1 MKQNV
6 SITVA
11 LAVILSVTAI
21 SAAELSI
28 ATIDLNEVFNN
39 YYKTKV
45 ELEKLKGEAKKY
57 EDRLKKL
64 KGDFDKL
71 KLQLERQQK
80 NAADPALAPV
90 ERKRREAAMRDTYVR
105 MKELEQSSQNLQ
117 RASSEKLLQ
126 QRKNVTEDLLKEI
139 TDVVKA
145 RAKAGKYNFVLDTGE
160 MLDVPSGLG
169 RAVVLFNDGRNDLT
183 GSLLKQLNATNP
195 NKTSAPVN
203 PKKEKTKKG
212 IGKKK

>member
-6 SITVA
+6 SITVI
-11 LAVILSVTAI
+11 LAVILSVVAT
-21 SAAELSI
+21 SATELSI

-80 NAADPALAPV
+80 NAADPALAPA

-169 RAVVLFNDGRNDLT
+169 RAVVLFSDGQNDLT
-183 GSLLKQLNATNP
+183 ESILKQLNATNP
-195 NKTSAPVN
+195 NKTSAPAT
-203 PKKEKTKKG
+203 PKKEKPKKG
-212 IGKKK
+212 GGKKK